1 MSRHPK
7 PMPKVFLLALMAAI
21 APVGAAAQECA
32 MKLSEFS
39 DAAMA
44 YAGDVETL
52 SDRLTEM
59 FPTFAMIEA
68 ASAATPEGC
77 PAGLDDSR
85 TAALALEWE
94 PLNARSDAL
103 LDCGQFF
110 NRRILAD
117 IGQARSEND
126 GQLILRLGAVQER
139 IFRVEETVLDAAT
152 QATFAGLRAKALV
165 AEHDALANRCQ
176 ILEDIYD

>member
-7 PMPKVFLLALMAAI
+7 AKAVFLTVLASI
-21 APVGAAAQECA
+21 APVGVAAQECA
-32 MKLSEFS
+32 LKLSEFS
-39 DAAMA
+39 DAVTA
-44 YAGDVETL
+44 YAGDAGTL

-59 FPTFAMIEA
+59 FATFAVIEA
-68 ASAATPEGC
+68 ASAAIPEAC

-85 TAALALEWE
+85 AAALALEWE
-94 PLNARSDAL
+94 SLNARSDVL

-110 NRRILAD
+110 SRRILAD
-117 IGQARSEND
+117 IEQAKAEND
-126 GQLILRLGAVQER
+126 GQLILRLGAVQQR
-139 IFRVEETVLDAAT
+139 IFRIEVTVLDAAT

-176 ILEDIYD
+176 ILGDIYD